1 MVIFPHL
8 QLDRAEDIAQD
19 LPGHQWVLP
28 QRIRQVHQDLIED
41 AADIGRACRLTCRFE
56 CEPALQRATI
66 IFQSLQLGGQRLRD
80 ADHCDGVNHSPD
92 LCCELGDPF
101 SSLGHIFGRAGIF
114 YQQLFKSLFKLCG
127 RHR

>member
-41 AADIGRACRLTCRFE
+41 AADVGRACRLTCCLE
-56 CEPALQRATI
+56 CKPALQRATI
-66 IFQSLQLGGQRLRD
+66 IFQSFQLGGQRLRG
-80 ADHCDGVNHSPD
+80 ADHGDGVNHSPD
-92 LCCELGDPF
+92 LGCELGDPF
-101 SSLGHIFGRAGIF
+101 GSLGHIFSRASIF
-114 YQQLFKSLFKLCG
+114 GQQLFKSLFELGG